1 VAIASTRSL
10 WRTRTLQR
18 CLRISVIAPFG
29 YRAITTAAQTAA
41 RAWPRCALLCGP
53 VMVAMV
59 GAHQLPVMV
68 GGSAAVWWEQ
78 RHPRAFRD
86 WVLVAILAATAIV
99 ILGQVLFD
107 PP

>member
-1 VAIASTRSL
+1 
-10 WRTRTLQR
+10 
-18 CLRISVIAPFG
+18 
-29 YRAITTAAQTAA
+29 
-41 RAWPRCALLCGP
+41 
-53 VMVAMV
+53 MV